1 MLRLPGRLLVAI
13 TSLLLSGALAAAA
26 LAVAL
31 LSVLAEPAPSLEGS
45 PAPTGGR
52 PGSVIDTLAGTG
64 AGAADAGLR
73 IYLSARDIEVFAD
86 LLAHRL
92 RGGSARVALRERSA
106 EIAASLPLEPRPGGY
121 LNVRVSLV
129 QAGPVPAVSAIEVGG
144 RHLPAALGQL
154 LERAGLGLLRRRL
167 NVRRVTLGAD
177 AVTVD
182 YRRGAARA
190 AGSGTMAG
198 ERAYRQAMLASQRQ
212 LVEIVAAAPRKGN
225 LQLADVLSR
234 LLSAQADGDTAARG
248 ARAVPA
254 APTGTAAAGAGTR
267 LVADGDAAARMS
279 AEMSAGRSAPAEA
292 AVDAA
297 TRNRAAILALASY
310 VNGRRF
316 PSHLDDQADLPRW
329 RAVVLRG
336 RRDLAEHFMAS
347 AALASEGGSRLSD
360 LLGVAKELRDA
371 DGGSGFNVA
380 DLTANRAGVRF
391 AELAGRSASGAR
403 HVRRLAV
410 AGFTEDAIMPEV
422 KGLPEGLQ
430 ERDVARTYGAAG
442 APAFERLIAAIDR
455 RIGETRLYRS
465 APGG

>member
-1 MLRLPGRLLVAI
+1 
-13 TSLLLSGALAAAA
+13 
-26 LAVAL
+26 
-31 LSVLAEPAPSLEGS
+31 
-45 PAPTGGR
+45 
-52 PGSVIDTLAGTG
+52 
-64 AGAADAGLR
+64 
-73 IYLSARDIEVFAD
+73 
-86 LLAHRL
+86 
-92 RGGSARVALRERSA
+92 
-106 EIAASLPLEPRPGGY
+106 
-121 LNVRVSLV
+121 
-129 QAGPVPAVSAIEVGG
+129 
-144 RHLPAALGQL
+144 
-154 LERAGLGLLRRRL
+154 
-167 NVRRVTLGAD
+167 
-177 AVTVD
+177 
-182 YRRGAARA
+182 
-190 AGSGTMAG
+190 
-198 ERAYRQAMLASQRQ
+198 
-212 LVEIVAAAPRKGN
+212 
-225 LQLADVLSR
+225 
-234 LLSAQADGDTAARG
+234 
-248 ARAVPA
+248 
-254 APTGTAAAGAGTR
+254 
-267 LVADGDAAARMS
+267 
-279 AEMSAGRSAPAEA
+279 SAPAEA